1 MEHSCP
7 WPRWRSPAVTSA
19 ERPRRRDLVLA
30 LGLGLGL
37 GASVE
42 LARVL
47 DAGRPALRA
56 LVQDEVPYVSP
67 ETARRLSLGFNSL
80 AADWYWLNALQYIGR
95 KLEEQTP
102 RGQEVAQAAELDRL
116 KALDPR
122 VLVRLFDMI
131 STLDPRFTA
140 VYEFAAVVLPVVD
153 VPAAV
158 ALLEK
163 GIQANPDQWYLHQ
176 QLAYIYWQRGDYL
189 AAADAFRRGARMTTA
204 RWMEFMA
211 KNMEAK
217 GDDPQVARAMYSRMY
232 EQAQDDQVKQWALKR
247 LMELRSL
254 EERAAIRRVLAAF
267 VAAQTRC
274 PGAWGDLTAPL
285 RAAGLRTDGRGQPLD
300 PSDTPYLLVVSPLGC
315 DVTLHPASTVPRG

>member
-1 MEHSCP
+1 M
-7 WPRWRSPAVTSA
+7 
-19 ERPRRRDLVLA
+19 LA
-30 LGLGLGL
+30 LGLVVGL

-47 DAGRPALRA
+47 DAGRPSLR
-56 LVQDEVPYVSP
+56 LRVQDEVPYVSP
-67 ETARRLSLGFNSL
+67 DTAKRLSLGFSGL
-80 AADWYWLNALQYIGR
+80 VADWYWLKALQYIGGR
-95 KLEEQTP
+95 LEEQASRARERP
-102 RGQEVAQAAELDRL
+102 AAAELDRL

-140 VYEFAAVVLPVVD
+140 VYEFAAVILPAVD
-153 VPAAV
+153 VPAA
-158 ALLEK
+158 ATLLEK

-204 RWMEFMA
+204 KWMEQMA
-211 KNMEAK
+211 KSMEAK
-217 GDDPQVARAMYSRMY
+217 GDDPQVARAMYARMY
-232 EQAQDDQVKQWALKR
+232 EQAQDDQVKQWALNR
-247 LMELRSL
+247 LMELKSL
-254 EERAAIRRVLAAF
+254 EERAHIRRVLADF
-267 VAAQTRC
+267 VTAQTRC
-274 PGAWGDLTAPL
+274 PRAWGDVTTAL
-285 RAAGLRTDGRGQPLD
+285 RAAGLRTDGRGQPVD

>member
-1 MEHSCP
+1 
-7 WPRWRSPAVTSA
+7 
-19 ERPRRRDLVLA
+19 VLA
-30 LGLGLGL
+30 LGLVVGL

-47 DAGRPALRA
+47 DAGRPTLRA
-56 LVQDEVPYVSP
+56 RVQDEVPYVSP
-67 ETARRLSLGFNSL
+67 DTAKRFSLGFSGL
-80 AADWYWLNALQYIGR
+80 VADWYWLKALQYIGG
-95 KLEEQTP
+95 KLEEQASRARERP
-102 RGQEVAQAAELDRL
+102 SAAELDRL

-140 VYEFAAVVLPVVD
+140 VYEFAAVILPAVD
-153 VPAAV
+153 VPAA
-158 ALLEK
+158 ATLLEK

-204 RWMEFMA
+204 KWMEQMA
-211 KNMEAK
+211 KSMEAK
-217 GDDPQVARAMYSRMY
+217 GDDPQVARAMYARMY
-232 EQAQDDQVKQWALKR
+232 EQAQDDQVKQWALNR
-247 LMELRSL
+247 LMELKSL
-254 EERAAIRRVLAAF
+254 EERAHIRRVLADF
-267 VAAQTRC
+267 VTAQTRC
-274 PGAWGDLTAPL
+274 PRAWGDVTTAL
-285 RAAGLRTDGRGQPLD
+285 RAAGLRTDGRGQPVD

>member
-1 MEHSCP
+1 
-7 WPRWRSPAVTSA
+7 
-19 ERPRRRDLVLA
+19 VLA
-30 LGLGLGL
+30 LGLVVGL

-56 LVQDEVPYVSP
+56 RVQDEVPYVSP
-67 ETARRLSLGFNSL
+67 DTAKRLSLGFSGL
-80 AADWYWLNALQYIGR
+80 VADWYWLNALQYIGR
-95 KLEEQTP
+95 KLEEQASRARERP
-102 RGQEVAQAAELDRL
+102 PAAELDRL

-140 VYEFAAVVLPVVD
+140 VYEFAAVILPAVD

-158 ALLEK
+158 TLLEK

-204 RWMEFMA
+204 KWMEQMA
-211 KNMEAK
+211 RNMEAK
-217 GDDPQVARAMYSRMY
+217 GDDPQVARAMYARMY
-232 EQAQDDQVKQWALKR
+232 EQAQDDQVKQWALNR
-247 LMELRSL
+247 LMELKSL
-254 EERAAIRRVLAAF
+254 EERAHIRKVLADF
-267 VAAQTRC
+267 VTAQTRC
-274 PGAWGDLTAPL
+274 PRAWGDITTAL

-300 PSDTPYLLVVSPLGC
+300 PSDTPYLFVVSPLGC
-315 DVTLHPASTVPRG
+315 DVTLHPSSTVPRG

>member
-1 MEHSCP
+1 
-7 WPRWRSPAVTSA
+7 VTFASRFPILDTHA
-19 ERPRRRDLVLA
+19 RRRDLVLA
-30 LGLGLGL
+30 LGLVLGL
-37 GASVE
+37 GVSIE
-42 LARVL
+42 LARLL
-47 DAGRPALRA
+47 DTERPALRA
-56 LVQDEVPYVSP
+56 MVQDEVPYMSP
-67 ETARRLSLGFNSL
+67 ATAKRLSNGFSGL
-80 AADWYWLNALQYIGR
+80 VADWYWLNALQYIGR
-95 KLEEQTP
+95 KLEEQAP
-102 RGQEVAQAAELDRL
+102 RGQGGPPEAALDRL
-116 KALDPR
+116 QALDPK

-140 VYEFAAVVLPVVD
+140 VYEFAAVVLPAVD

-158 ALLEK
+158 ALLER
-163 GIQANPDQWYLHQ
+163 GIQANPSEWYLHQ
-176 QLAYIYWQRGDYL
+176 QLAYIYWQRGDNL

>member
-1 MEHSCP
+1 
-7 WPRWRSPAVTSA
+7 VTFA
-19 ERPRRRDLVLA
+19 ERTPGRGVHAHRRDLVLA
-30 LGLGLGL
+30 LGLVAGL

-67 ETARRLSLGFNSL
+67 ATAKRLSLGFSGL

-102 RGQEVAQAAELDRL
+102 RGLERPPAAELDRL

-140 VYEFAAVVLPVVD
+140 VYEFAAVILPVVD

-158 ALLEK
+158 TLLEK
-163 GIQANPDQWYLHQ
+163 GIQTNPDQWYLHQ

-204 RWMEFMA
+204 KWMEQMA

-232 EQAQDDQVKQWALKR
+232 EQAQDDQVKQWALNR
-247 LMELRSL
+247 LMELKSL
-254 EERAAIRRVLAAF
+254 EERAHIRRVLADF

-274 PGAWGDLTAPL
+274 PRAWGDVTAAL
-285 RAAGLRTDGRGQPLD
+285 RGAGLRTDGRGQPLD

-315 DVTLHPASTVPRG
+315 DVTLHPSSTVPRG

>member
-1 MEHSCP
+1 M
-7 WPRWRSPAVTSA
+7 
-19 ERPRRRDLVLA
+19 LA
-30 LGLGLGL
+30 LALVVGL

-47 DAGRPALRA
+47 DAGRPSLR
-56 LVQDEVPYVSP
+56 LRVQDEVPYVSP
-67 ETARRLSLGFNSL
+67 DTAKRLSLGFSGL
-80 AADWYWLNALQYIGR
+80 VADWYWLKALQYIGG
-95 KLEEQTP
+95 KLEEQASRARERP
-102 RGQEVAQAAELDRL
+102 AAAELDRL

-140 VYEFAAVVLPVVD
+140 VYEFAAVILPAVD
-153 VPAAV
+153 VPAA
-158 ALLEK
+158 ATLLEK

-204 RWMEFMA
+204 KWMEQMA
-211 KNMEAK
+211 KSMEAK
-217 GDDPQVARAMYSRMY
+217 GDDPQVARAMYARMY
-232 EQAQDDQVKQWALKR
+232 EQAQDDQVKQWALNR
-247 LMELRSL
+247 LMELKSL
-254 EERAAIRRVLAAF
+254 EERAHIRRVLADF
-267 VAAQTRC
+267 VTAQTRC
-274 PGAWGDLTAPL
+274 PRAWGDVTTAL
-285 RAAGLRTDGRGQPLD
+285 RAAGLRTDGRGQPVD